1 MAAGSR
7 VGTQFGQY
15 QLRALLGR
23 GGMGEVYEAFDTV
36 KGRTVAVKL
45 LDLELANDATFQQRF
60 RRESHVAARL
70 QEPHVIPI
78 HDWGEIDGVLYID
91 MRLVPGQDLR
101 SLLRSQGPM
110 DASRAVVIVEQI
122 ASALDAAH
130 ADGLVHR
137 DVKPENILVTAN
149 DFAYLVDFGIAHSS
163 SDLRLT
169 TLGSAVGSYAY
180 MAPERFDN
188 APVDGRADVYSLAC
202 VLHECLTGAIPFPSN
217 SISSAIRAHLAAPA
231 PRPSAVRPDIPAAFD
246 GVVATGL
253 AKSRD
258 ARYRTAG
265 ALAAAA
271 RAALSGRPPART
283 EVAGLHAPTRI
294 DSVGRPPEY
303 PSTSVP
309 QGPLAPPPHHPPPR
323 SSYAAGPPPQKRR
336 STAVPVMVTLLVV
349 AVLALG
355 GVVGWL
361 VLDRNRSDDPLTAA
375 VTTIAQPPVVR
386 TSTESA
392 APAPPPTIPS
402 ATTRTTTTRTTTTR
416 TTVAAPP
423 LVGEVSGTDGQ
434 GFMSPADARCNHTNP
449 AAFIGRTTKS
459 LVVVCQTGVGRYYYQ
474 GVRIS
479 DGAAISVDDPVP
491 NGSGFVATN
500 AGNGTQYRVTPT
512 ALTIVGGDGQVIA
525 TEPMVESAY
534 R

>member
-15 QLRALLGR
+15 HLRALLGR

-36 KGRTVAVKL
+36 KGRTVALKL
-45 LDLELANDATFQQRF
+45 LDVELAKDETYQQRF
-60 RRESHVAARL
+60 RRESHAAARL

-91 MRLVPGQDLR
+91 MRLVPGRDLR
-101 SLLRSQGPM
+101 SLLRSHGPM
-110 DASRAVVIVEQI
+110 DPARAAVIVEQI
-122 ASALDAAH
+122 AAALDAAH

-231 PRPSAVRPDIPAAFD
+231 PRPSAIRPDLPTAFD
-246 GVVATGL
+246 GVVSTGL

-258 ARYRTAG
+258 TRYRTAG
-265 ALAAAA
+265 ALASAA
-271 RAALSGRPPART
+271 RAALSGRPPAPT
-283 EVAGLHAPTRI
+283 NVAGGPAPTRI

-303 PSTSVP
+303 PPTSVP
-309 QGPLAPPPHHPPPR
+309 RGPVAPPPHHPPPPR
-323 SSYAAGPPPQKRR
+323 SNYYAAGPPPQKTR
-336 STAVPVMVTLLVV
+336 SAAVPVMVTLLVV
-349 AVLALG
+349 AIIALG
-355 GVVGWL
+355 GVVAWL
-361 VLDRNRSDDPLTAA
+361 VLDRNRPDDPSTTAA
-375 VTTIAQPPVVR
+375 STVVQPPAVR
-386 TSTESA
+386 TSIESA
-392 APAPPPTIPS
+392 APVPPSTVTPP
-402 ATTRTTTTRTTTTR
+402 TTRTTTPR
-416 TTVAAPP
+416 TTVAPP
-423 LVGEVSGTDGQ
+423 PPMVGEVSGTDEQ
-434 GFMSPADARCNHTNP
+434 GFLPPSDARCNYTNP

-459 LVVVCQTGVGRYYYQ
+459 LVVVCETGVGRYYYQ

-500 AGNGTQYRVTPT
+500 AGNGTQYRVTPS
-512 ALTIVGGDGQVIA
+512 ALTIVGSDGQVVA
-525 TEPMVESAY
+525 TEPMIESAY